1 MATIKKTIKLKPVN
15 AINIKTASNISMLLN
30 QARDLL
36 IKRLVELETK
46 KYLSKTIKEKTNL
59 QKSILIT
66 KNQLKKIN

>member
-1 MATIKKTIKLKPVN
+1 MATIKKAIKLKPVN
-15 AINIKTASNISMLLN
+15 AINIKTASNIATLLN

-36 IKRLVELETK
+36 IKRLIELETK